1 MKPSIFSIDK
11 ALSPEDFREVSE
23 YAYDAEYCYGEQD
36 DASHK
41 PTGLIC
47 ELDPE
52 NESDD
57 AIVGIFEGLIYGK
70 YPEIEEYKLYR
81 AYINCFA
88 PREIANF
95 HKDCGDGDDQITF
108 IFYANKNY
116 AGLNEGGCTE
126 FSLDDK
132 IIGVPPVPNT
142 LLKFTS
148 WILHR
153 ATPLNSDH
161 RFTYALKYTKE
172 NHSRE

>member
-1 MKPSIFSIDK
+1 MKPNILSLDR

-23 YAYDAEYCYGEQD
+23 YAYDAEYAYGERD
-36 DASHK
+36 DDLHK

-52 NESDD
+52 NEEDD
-57 AIVGIFEGLIYGK
+57 SIVGILETLIYDK
-70 YPEIEEYKLYR
+70 YPEIKEYKLYR

-95 HKDCGDGDDQITF
+95 HKDCDIDQDEVTF

-116 AGLNEGGCTE
+116 TGVDDGGCTE
-126 FSLDDK
+126 FFLDSK

-161 RFTYALKYTKE
+161 RFTYALKYSKE
-172 NHSRE
+172 DYSGT